1 MNQFKAAWGFAF
13 ANWKFFLILGL
24 PIIAM
29 ETILGHLVMPLNEMT
44 QPEDFFEFFETNSL
58 MIGLVG
64 LIGLIVQISFL
75 GGIWVA
81 YMSIDVGKEINPIS
95 ALQAGLTKFFPLF
108 GAYLLVTIVSTFG
121 YLLLILPGI
130 YLSARFGLF
139 AAQIMFE
146 DNKVFESI
154 SSSWEK
160 TDEHGSKLFMFTLVF
175 ICLIFISALILGA
188 IIPDGITQ
196 IIILSITE
204 YIFIIPLGYIFFT
217 LYKSLKTE

>member
-29 ETILGHLVMPLNEMT
+29 ETILGYLVMPLNEMT

-81 YMSIDVGKEINPIS
+81 YMSIDAGKEINPIS

-146 DNKVFESI
+146 DNKVLESI

-217 LYKSLKTE
+217 LYSMHKM

>member
-24 PIIAM
+24 PLIAM
-29 ETILGHLVMPLNEMT
+29 ETILGYLVMPLNEMT

-81 YMSIDVGKEINPIS
+81 YMSIDAGKEINPIS

-146 DNKVFESI
+146 DNKVLESI

>member
-29 ETILGHLVMPLNEMT
+29 ETILGYLVMPLNEMT
-44 QPEDFFEFFETNSL
+44 QPDDFFEFFETNSL

-81 YMSIDVGKEINPIS
+81 YMSIDAGKEINPIS

-146 DNKVFESI
+146 DNKVLESI

>member
-1 MNQFKAAWGFAF
+1 MNQFKAAWEFAF

-29 ETILGHLVMPLNEMT
+29 ETILGYLVMPLNEMT

-146 DNKVFESI
+146 DNKVLESI

>member
-1 MNQFKAAWGFAF
+1 MNQFKTAWGFAF

-29 ETILGHLVMPLNEMT
+29 ETILGYLVMPLNEMT

-81 YMSIDVGKEINPIS
+81 YMSIDAGKEINPIS

-146 DNKVFESI
+146 DNKVLESI

>member
-29 ETILGHLVMPLNEMT
+29 ETILGYLVMPLNEMT

-81 YMSIDVGKEINPIS
+81 YMSIDADKEINPIS

-146 DNKVFESI
+146 DNKVLESI

-188 IIPDGITQ
+188 IIPDGIIQ

>member
-29 ETILGHLVMPLNEMT
+29 ETILGYLVMPLNEMT

-81 YMSIDVGKEINPIS
+81 YMSIDAGKEINPIS

-146 DNKVFESI
+146 DNKVLESI

-175 ICLIFISALILGA
+175 ICLIFVSALILGA

>member
-29 ETILGHLVMPLNEMT
+29 ETILGYLVMPLNEMT

-81 YMSIDVGKEINPIS
+81 YMSIDAGKKINPIS

>member
-29 ETILGHLVMPLNEMT
+29 ETILGYLVMPLNEMT

-81 YMSIDVGKEINPIS
+81 YMSIDAGKEINPIS

-146 DNKVFESI
+146 DNKALESI

>member
-29 ETILGHLVMPLNEMT
+29 ETILGYLVMPLNEMT

-81 YMSIDVGKEINPIS
+81 YMSIDAGKEINPIS

-146 DNKVFESI
+146 DNKVLESI

-217 LYKSLKTE
+217 LYNSLKTE

>member
-1 MNQFKAAWGFAF
+1 MGFAF

-29 ETILGHLVMPLNEMT
+29 ETILGYLVMPLNEMT

-81 YMSIDVGKEINPIS
+81 YMSIDAGKEINPIS